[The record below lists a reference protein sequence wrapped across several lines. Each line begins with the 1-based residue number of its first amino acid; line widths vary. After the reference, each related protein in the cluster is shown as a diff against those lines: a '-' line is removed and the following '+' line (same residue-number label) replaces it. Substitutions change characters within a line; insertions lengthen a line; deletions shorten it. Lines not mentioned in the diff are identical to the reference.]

1 MYFRRIALPQGSHE
15 NDSGFTEYALMGAS
29 EKPKFLLIMAWRI
42 TDYFKINFKF
52 ETRHIYPI
60 SYLN

>member
-29 EKPKFLLIMAWRI
+29 EKPKFLLIRAWRT
-42 TDYFKINFKF
+42 TDYFKINFNF
-52 ETRHIYPI
+52 ET
-60 SYLN
+60 

>member
-29 EKPKFLLIMAWRI
+29 EKPKFLLIMAWCI
-42 TDYFKINFKF
+42 TDYFKINFNF
-52 ETRHIYPI
+52 ET
-60 SYLN
+60 